1 MSVKVYSKTEPKLK
15 KESPLEELLF
25 SHIQFAGLPTPERE
39 YRFAPPRRYRA
50 DFAYPDKLLLI
61 EVEGG
66 VWTQGRH
73 SRGAGF
79 TEDCS
84 KYNLAATMGFR
95 VLRFTGDMIKSGMA
109 IRTIEEV
116 LKGENQ
122 NEIKKTPR
130 KL

>member
-1 MSVKVYSKTEPKLK
+1 MSD
-15 KESPLEELLF
+15 LEDLLAQQM
-25 SHIQFAGLPTPERE
+25 QFVGLPTPERE

-50 DFAYPDKLLLI
+50 DFAYPDRMLLI

-84 KYNLAATMGFR
+84 KYNLAASMGFR
-95 VLRFTGDMIKSGMA
+95 VLRFTGDMIKSGLA
-109 IRTIEEV
+109 VRTIEDV
-116 LKGENQ
+116 LKGDNDV
-122 NEIKKTPR
+122 KKKP
-130 KL
+130 